1 MSPVEFRVFW
11 LHHRTAT
18 LQYGLTCGSQG
29 IRNDRRQ
36 GDRSGTVRGYSIYQI
51 SLHWLIAALVFVQL
65 VFGESMAEFVE
76 AEEGEPVS
84 AQDGWL
90 AGVHYYFGIAI
101 LALVAVRLALR
112 LVNGAPPPPET
123 NGALELLGKVAHLG
137 RSTFFMS
144 QSRSR
149 DCSAIISAIR
159 MAKSMLGQ
167 SPSSLASSSCMS
179 PLHST
184 TSSGARTVF

>member
-1 MSPVEFRVFW
+1 MTV
-11 LHHRTAT
+11 T
-18 LQYGLTCGSQG
+18 
-29 IRNDRRQ
+29 

-76 AEEGEPVS
+76 AAEEGEPVS

-123 NGALELLGKVAHLG
+123 NGALELLGKVAHWLFYVLLVAVPVTGLLG
-137 RSTFFMS
+137 YYFGDPYGEIHAWAKPLFIGLIVLHVTAALYHQFWRKDGLLM
-144 QSRSR
+144 
-149 DCSAIISAIR
+149 R
-159 MAKSMLGQ
+159 ML
-167 SPSSLASSSCMS
+167 SPQ
-179 PLHST
+179 
-184 TSSGARTVF
+184 